1 MKKRICLIFTSLLLI
16 AAIATNAIGCA
27 ARVHATDLMEGYV
40 ANSVEG
46 VEDLSEGSLEITDF
60 AVRLFQASNEGGNT
74 LISPLSV
81 LCALAM
87 TLNGAEGETREE
99 MEATLGMSTEE
110 LNNYIYSYIN
120 ALPQGEKYKLS
131 LANSIW
137 FTEDESFDVN
147 EQFLQTNKDYYDA
160 DVYAAPF
167 NDRTLKDIN
176 SWVKNETDEM
186 IPKVLDEIPA
196 DAVMYLINALAFEA
210 EWSKIYEK
218 HEVRNGVF
226 TREDGNEE
234 NVEFMY
240 SREGSYIESDNAKGF
255 IKSYKGGKYA
265 FVALLPN
272 EGVSLSDY
280 IAALDGEKISDLI
293 SSPEYVTVNAAI
305 PKFENEIDI
314 AMSDVLREM
323 GIEQAFDVDEAD
335 FGGLG
340 TSTEGNIYISN
351 VIHKTFISVAEKG
364 TRAGAVTAIE
374 VGGDTSAGAPTE
386 IKEVYLNR
394 PFVYMLI
401 DTETN
406 IPFFIGSQMSIN

>member
-1 MKKRICLIFTSLLLI
+1 MKKLDVCLISLALMLSI
-16 AAIATNAIGCA
+16 LVNLTGCA
-27 ARVHATDLMEGYV
+27 TRVHATDLMEGYV

-60 AVRLFQASNEGGNT
+60 AVRLFQASDEGGNT

-176 SWVKNETDEM
+176 SWVKNETDKM
-186 IPKVLDEIPA
+186 IPKVLDEISA

-272 EGVSLSDY
+272 EDVSLSDY
-280 IAALDGEKISDLI
+280 IAELDGEKISDLL

-314 AMSDVLREM
+314 EMSDVLREM

-340 TSTEGNIYISN
+340 TSTEGNVYISN

-364 TRAGAVTAIE
+364 TKAGAVTAIE
-374 VGGDTSAGAPTE
+374 VGGDLSAGAPTE

>member
-1 MKKRICLIFTSLLLI
+1 MKKLDVCLISLALMLSI
-16 AAIATNAIGCA
+16 LVNLTGCA
-27 ARVHATDLMEGYV
+27 TRVHATDLMEGYV

-176 SWVKNETDEM
+176 SWVKNETDKM

-240 SREGSYIESDNAKGF
+240 STEGSYIESDNAKGF

-272 EGVSLSDY
+272 EDVSLSDY
-280 IAALDGEKISDLI
+280 IAALDGEKISDLL
-293 SSPEYVTVNAAI
+293 SNPEYVTVNAAI
-305 PKFENEIDI
+305 PKFENETDI
-314 AMSDVLREM
+314 EMSDVLREM
-323 GIEQAFDVDEAD
+323 GIEQAFDSDEAD

-351 VIHKTFISVAEKG
+351 VIHKTFISVAERG
-364 TRAGAVTAIE
+364 TRAGAVTA
-374 VGGDTSAGAPTE
+374 VQMNDASAGPTE